1 MTIIVS
7 GQAAGAGHWSYKQL
21 STFPVI
27 KNLAHLARKRLR
39 REGLLEKRH
48 AWVQLPMMAYSLVG
62 VARHKEHLHVW
73 TRWPQTFRQLAP
85 AHLRHHH
92 IGNHQMDQSLVL
104 PGETQGVF
112 PLRRFQHRV
121 SPGLE
126 DCLR

>member
-48 AWVQLPMMAYSLVG
+48 AWVQLPVMEHSLVG
-62 VARHKEHLHVW
+62 VARHKEDLHVG
-73 TRWPQTFRQLAP
+73 TQGLQPFRQLRSEEHTSELQSRG
-85 AHLRHHH
+85 HLVCR
-92 IGNHQMDQSLVL
+92 LL
-104 PGETQGVF
+104 
-112 PLRRFQHRV
+112 L
-121 SPGLE
+121 
-126 DCLR
+126 

>member
-48 AWVQLPMMAYSLVG
+48 AWVQLPMMDQSLVG
-62 VARHKEHLHVW
+62 EARHIEDFHVGTRGLQLFRHLGS
-73 TRWPQTFRQLAP
+73 
-85 AHLRHHH
+85 AHLWHHH
-92 IGNHQMDQSLVL
+92 IGDHQMDQSLVL
-104 PGETQGVF
+104 PGDKEGVF
-112 PLRRFQHRV
+112 PL
-121 SPGLE
+121 
-126 DCLR
+126 